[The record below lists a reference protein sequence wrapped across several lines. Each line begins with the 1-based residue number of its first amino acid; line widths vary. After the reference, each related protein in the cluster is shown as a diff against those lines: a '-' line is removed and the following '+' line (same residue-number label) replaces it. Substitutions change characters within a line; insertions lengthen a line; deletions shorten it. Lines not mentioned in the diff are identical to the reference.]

1 MTTREVVQRVLPLLE
16 RISPRTIDKA
26 RLLQYLSAR
35 AAADWGMLVPVGEE
49 HEEGVRLLVFQDRL
63 SREMRRIRY
72 PDCLPAGLE
81 EDVLAE
87 YKRLALA
94 SPLSMMPARLFAY
107 FFRADHCDGC
117 RYDAPA
123 YAQVCRECHYAA
135 RPINFEP
142 R

>member
-16 RISPRTIDKA
+16 RISPRTLDKA

-35 AAADWGMLVPVGEE
+35 AATDWGMLVQVGEE
-49 HEEGVRLLVFQDRL
+49 EAEGARLLLFQDQANHEL
-63 SREMRRIRY
+63 RRIRY

-94 SPLSMMPARLFAY
+94 SPLSIMPARLFDY
-107 FFRADHCDGC
+107 FYRGDYCDLC
-117 RYDAPA
+117 CYDEPA
-123 YAQVCRECHYAA
+123 HQQICRECHYAG